1 MVFARWSKSLTSTWI
16 FGGAV
21 QLFSCFSFSFSG
33 AFLGNGDLSVGGTFL
48 SSGVDSFFLWRF
60 FFLVR
65 GVFLGEGDLFFYFFW
80 GGGSPLFGENKAFMA
95 EPSDRP
101 AINDGT
107 PKLKRVNE
115 KN

>member
-1 MVFARWSKSLTSTWI
+1 M
-16 FGGAV
+16 
-21 QLFSCFSFSFSG
+21 
-33 AFLGNGDLSVGGTFL
+33 GGTFL
-48 SSGVDSFFLWRF
+48 SGVDSFFCEDFSFWSGGGAF
-60 FFLVR
+60 F
-65 GVFLGEGDLFFYFFW
+65 GEGDLFFSFL

-95 EPSDRP
+95 DPSDRP

>member
-1 MVFARWSKSLTSTWI
+1 M
-16 FGGAV
+16 
-21 QLFSCFSFSFSG
+21 
-33 AFLGNGDLSVGGTFL
+33 GGTFL
-48 SSGVDSFFLWRF
+48 SGVDSFFCGDFSFWS
-60 FFLVR
+60 
-65 GVFLGEGDLFFYFFW
+65 GGGAFLGEGYLFSFFL